1 MEFFSLMANKGT
13 KVKMQRA
20 SGFTL
25 IELMVY
31 IALLGGIVLIAG
43 QAFSDSSKM
52 RMRTQSMLQASE
64 IAEKVAVIF
73 KADVAQT
80 GAKTSMEDGTSESG
94 AEYGNKFS
102 NIYTSV
108 YMDPSVDNKDSSSF
122 SVVTKNGFDS
132 LTIRR
137 LRYDESGH
145 YSAVEQIAW
154 FVRDGSLWRNCR
166 VLEKKTTLSDDDP
179 CTDGATSEPNNIEM
193 ASGVS
198 KFKVTPG
205 KPSVVGDNIQL
216 FPGAG
221 ESEFRLVG
229 RNDGDRE
236 MPIVTNEAGETHK
249 GGSTQIISG
258 FYQNYDQSM
267 QTIKSEAARKINEVI
282 AVRNETYPDFSW
294 QTLCAQEGSNFTFEP
309 NNEYEI
315 SFEILPTDENA
326 DKSKLFVPGEDHMSV
341 GLRSL
346 ETGGPITYGEPATK
360 ISDFAFFPPLGVK
373 SEGSGER
380 SMRFSVPIKIT
391 KACLAFT
398 FACYSPLV
406 SQGKISI
413 SKLKVLK
420 IPSANYKFENYDFE
434 ANKIDKQNVKAFL
447 LDLDIRIRGESGHV
461 ELVVPT
467 PSNGPR
473 D

>member
-1 MEFFSLMANKGT
+1 
-13 KVKMQRA
+13 MQRA

-43 QAFSDSSKM
+43 QAFSDSTKM

-64 IAEKVAVIF
+64 TAEKVAAIF

-80 GAKTSMEDGTSESG
+80 GAKTAMEAGASESG

-102 NIYTSV
+102 NIYTNV
-108 YMDPSVDNKDSSSF
+108 YMDPNSENKDSSSF

-166 VLEKKTTLSDDDP
+166 ILEKKSNLPEDDP

-193 ASGVS
+193 ASV
-198 KFKVTPG
+198 
-205 KPSVVGDNIQL
+205 
-216 FPGAG
+216 
-221 ESEFRLVG
+221 
-229 RNDGDRE
+229 
-236 MPIVTNEAGETHK
+236 
-249 GGSTQIISG
+249 
-258 FYQNYDQSM
+258 
-267 QTIKSEAARKINEVI
+267 QTIKSEGARKINEVI

-294 QTLCAQEGSNFTFEP
+294 QTLCASEGSNLTFEP
-309 NNEYEI
+309 DNEYEI

-326 DKSKLFVPGEDHMSV
+326 DKSKLFVPGEDHMAV

-346 ETGGPITYGEPATK
+346 ETGNPIIYGDPAIK
-360 ISDFAFFPPLGVK
+360 FGDFAFFPPLGVK

-380 SMRFSVPIKIT
+380 TMRFSVPIKIT

-413 SKLKVLK
+413 SKLK
-420 IPSANYKFENYDFE
+420 A
-434 ANKIDKQNVKAFL
+434 
-447 LDLDIRIRGESGHV
+447 ESGYQKQRRV
-461 ELVVPT
+461 
-467 PSNGPR
+467 R
-473 D
+473 AC

>member
-1 MEFFSLMANKGT
+1 MEFFSRLTNKGT
-13 KVKMQRA
+13 NVQMQRA

-43 QAFSDSSKM
+43 QAFSDSTKM

-64 IAEKVAVIF
+64 TAEKVAAIF

-80 GAKTSMEDGTSESG
+80 GAKTAMEAGASESG

-102 NIYTSV
+102 NIYTNV
-108 YMDPSVDNKDSSSF
+108 YMDPNSENKDSSSF

-166 VLEKKTTLSDDDP
+166 ILEKKSNLPEDDP

-193 ASGVS
+193 ASDVS

-205 KPSVVGDNIQL
+205 KPGVVGDNVQL
-216 FPGAG
+216 FPGTG
-221 ESEFRLVG
+221 ESEFRFVG

-249 GGSTQIISG
+249 GGNTQTISG
-258 FYQNYDQSM
+258 FFQNYDQSM
-267 QTIKSEAARKINEVI
+267 QTIKSEGARKINEVI

-294 QTLCAQEGSNFTFEP
+294 QTLCASEGSNLTFEP
-309 NNEYEI
+309 DNEYEI

-326 DKSKLFVPGEDHMSV
+326 DKSKLFVPGEDHMAV

-346 ETGGPITYGEPATK
+346 ETGNPITYGDPAIK
-360 ISDFAFFPPLGVK
+360 FGDFAFFPPLGVK

-380 SMRFSVPIKIT
+380 TMRFSVPIKIT

-434 ANKIDKQNVKAFL
+434 ANKSDKQNVKAFL
-447 LDLDIRIRGESGHV
+447 LSLDIKNRGESGHV
-461 ELVVPT
+461 EMVVPA

>member
-13 KVKMQRA
+13 KVQMQRA

-43 QAFSDSSKM
+43 QAFSDSTKM

-64 IAEKVAVIF
+64 TAEKVASIF
-73 KADVAQT
+73 KADIAQT
-80 GAKTSMEDGTSESG
+80 GAKTSMEDGASESG

-102 NIYTSV
+102 NIYSNV
-108 YMDPSVDNKDSSSF
+108 YMDPNSDNKDSSSF
-122 SVVTKNGFDS
+122 SVVTKDGFDS

-145 YSAVEQIAW
+145 YVAVEQIAW
-154 FVRDGSLWRNCR
+154 FVQDGSLWRNCK
-166 VLEKKTTLSDDDP
+166 VIEKKTTLPDDDP

-198 KFKVTPG
+198 KFKITPG
-205 KPSVVGDNIQL
+205 KPGVVGNNIQL
-216 FPGAG
+216 FPAVG
-221 ESEFRLVG
+221 ESEFKFVG

-236 MPIVTNEAGETHK
+236 MPIVSNEAGEMHK
-249 GGSTQIISG
+249 GGNTQTISG
-258 FYQNYDQSM
+258 FYQNYDQNM
-267 QTIKSEAARKINEVI
+267 QTIKSEAAQKINEVI
-282 AVRNETYPDFSW
+282 AVRNETFSDFSW
-294 QTLCAQEGSNFTFEP
+294 QTLCAQEGNNFTFEP

-326 DKSKLFVPGEDHMSV
+326 DKSKLFVPGEDHMAV

-346 ETGGPITYGEPATK
+346 ETGTSFTYGEPATK
-360 ISDFAFFPPLGVK
+360 FSDFAFFPPLGVK
-373 SEGSGER
+373 NEGSGER
-380 SMRFSVPIKIT
+380 SMRFSVPDKFT
-391 KACLAFT
+391 KACIAFT

-413 SKLKVLK
+413 TKLKVLK
-420 IPSANYKFENYDFE
+420 IPSANYKFEDYDFE
-434 ANKIDKQNVKAFL
+434 ANKSDKQNVKAFL
-447 LDLDIRIRGESGHV
+447 LSLDIKSRGESGHV
-461 ELVVPT
+461 EMVVPA